1 MGTQIDLLLQ
11 TFYGHRKS
19 IKRPKMKLFLLAVVG
34 CLAVSVNAIDM
45 AKEKRSHPSDI
56 ISDEEISRIIISVV
70 KQQAQGDPTAE
81 GYGIISIITEL
92 PSLIAAF
99 KPVLS
104 QYWDVITDSS
114 LSISEKVSAI
124 WEVTKSD
131 AMLDIIKA
139 VGTTAAKEILKKL
152 VIAAVTALG

>member
-11 TFYGHRKS
+11 TFYGHRKFT
-19 IKRPKMKLFLLAVVG
+19 KRPKMKLLLLALVG
-34 CLAVSVNAIDM
+34 CLAISVNAIDM
-45 AKEKRSHPSDI
+45 AKEKRSHPSEI

-81 GYGIISIITEL
+81 GISIITEL